1 VNATGTLGVEAKVG
15 AITQTT
21 GPDKVLAT
29 GVSTLKATT
38 DITLANVLN
47 DFVGVVTLRGVDTVI
62 WDANTLLLAPITA
75 VDVTGNLVINSG
87 ASLTLPAI
95 ALALGKNL
103 TAVTRNPSAE
113 IKQSGPLVINGTST
127 FTAGT
132 PVARGNI
139 TLTDANNDFTGPV
152 GLTGATVKVTDKNG
166 MSLASVA
173 TGDLTADATGPLDLG
188 SGTVTG
194 NLSAISHN
202 SPVTQTGPLV
212 VSGTTTVNTG
222 TGKITLTDA
231 ANDFK
236 GVFNATG
243 GTVAIRDLN
252 SILFGV
258 ITAGV
263 SIEVDAV
270 GGSITQT
277 AAGTVSAPVAKLKAG
292 SNIVLANVGNSFDDL
307 QVVGAANVAIRDIG
321 DTNGKGWGLQLTGA
335 NQFTGTGFVIVTTGG
350 LRFVPETRIL
360 DTDPAGAPSN
370 VVLIGG
376 QTKGPAGTNEIS
388 GNIQPNEK
396 VAAVNLS
403 PDLDVAGSD
412 TYFIGNSLQSSS
424 SPLGSYIGPIHGVS
438 QGDPIRNMRF
448 NYALSPGGV
457 DGILADF
464 GSDASLGS
472 LGGLN
477 GDTTVFFIS
486 APYIDLEVSDAAAW
500 AREMMRRDV
509 MKTRIGTQG
518 VVFKSNS
525 ATVSSEPITLE
536 YFGPFWT
543 VGYEYE
549 QYVNG
554 RDAQPAPLFPLFYY
568 MDKDGKRRHFN
579 DPH

>member
-1 VNATGTLGVEAKVG
+1 
-15 AITQTT
+15 
-21 GPDKVLAT
+21 
-29 GVSTLKATT
+29 
-38 DITLANVLN
+38 
-47 DFVGVVTLRGVDTVI
+47 
-62 WDANTLLLAPITA
+62 
-75 VDVTGNLVINSG
+75 
-87 ASLTLPAI
+87 
-95 ALALGKNL
+95 
-103 TAVTRNPSAE
+103 
-113 IKQSGPLVINGTST
+113 
-127 FTAGT
+127 
-132 PVARGNI
+132 
-139 TLTDANNDFTGPV
+139 
-152 GLTGATVKVTDKNG
+152 
-166 MSLASVA
+166 M
-173 TGDLTADATGPLDLG
+173 
-188 SGTVTG
+188 
-194 NLSAISHN
+194 
-202 SPVTQTGPLV
+202 
-212 VSGTTTVNTG
+212 
-222 TGKITLTDA
+222 
-231 ANDFK
+231 
-236 GVFNATG
+236 
-243 GTVAIRDLN
+243 
-252 SILFGV
+252 
-258 ITAGV
+258 
-263 SIEVDAV
+263 
-270 GGSITQT
+270 
-277 AAGTVSAPVAKLKAG
+277 
-292 SNIVLANVGNSFDDL
+292 GNSFDDL